1 MDFKEFERRARR
13 VWDEIPAEFREGVD
27 GLVVERDPEPHP
39 TLPGT
44 YTLGECVT
52 EAYPS
57 EYDGPDNV
65 RSIVVLYY
73 GSFRGVAAD
82 DPEFDWA
89 YEIWE
94 TVTHEIR
101 HHLES
106 LADEDD
112 LEEVDYAA
120 DENFKRL
127 AGRPFD
133 PEFYRSGEQT
143 APGIFEVEQDVFM
156 EITYPADAEPRER
169 GSAPR
174 ADACHAGRRVLPA
187 DHGWPGRRPG
197 SSVPGGGAEQE
208 RAHGAAGLAAPAAAG
223 DRPGRG
229 GGGVTG
235 DGGEGDSR
243 RGLRGG

>member
-27 GLVVERDPEPHP
+27 GLVVERGARFHP
-39 TLPGT
+39 ALPDT
-44 YTLGECVT
+44 YTLGECLT
-52 EAYPS
+52 ESYPS

-73 GSFRGVAAD
+73 DSFRRVAAG
-82 DPEFDWA
+82 DPDFDWK

-120 DENFKRL
+120 DENFKRM
-127 AGRPFD
+127 AGEPFD
-133 PEFYRSGEQT
+133 PEFYRSGEEIT
-143 APGIFEVEQDVFM
+143 PGMFEVEDDVFL
-156 EITYPADAEPRER
+156 EISYPRDAEPRPWIEFTWQ
-169 GSAPR
+169 GEA
-174 ADACHAGRRVLPA
+174 RRVRTP
-187 DHGWPGRRPG
+187 
-197 SSVPGGGAEQE
+197 
-208 RAHGAAGLAAPAAAG
+208 AGLGDVCFLQIVEDVDSPASLCLVLVRRRSGMAALRDWLRKRPPRIVQAEAAA
-223 DRPGRG
+223 
-229 GGGVTG
+229 
-235 DGGEGDSR
+235 E
-243 RGLRGG
+243 

>member
-156 EITYPADAEPRER
+156 EITYPADAEPRPWLEFSWNGAAHR
-169 GSAPR
+169 VKTPATLGDVCFLQIMDGL
-174 ADACHAGRRVLPA
+174 DAG
-187 DHGWPGRRPG
+187 PGNLCLVVVRSRSGLTALRDWLRRRPPEIVQG
-197 SSVPGGGAEQE
+197 E
-208 RAHGAAGLAAPAAAG
+208 AAA
-223 DRPGRG
+223 
-229 GGGVTG
+229 
-235 DGGEGDSR
+235 E
-243 RGLRGG
+243 